1 MKKFLISATTIV
13 VTILTV
19 NIVQARDQIRIVGS
33 STVYPFATVVAERFG
48 ISSKFKT
55 PVVESTGSGGGL
67 KIFCQGIGPTHVDIT
82 NASRRIKK
90 KEIKKCASNSITD
103 ITEVKV
109 GFKNIITQYVCKV
122 LLFPGKRISLEY
134 LSGPFEYLKIDWN
147 FKKISNKELSK
158 MFDLDYHTKKINI
171 IIKRVFK

>member
-90 KEIKKCASNSITD
+90 KE
-103 ITEVKV
+103 
-109 GFKNIITQYVCKV
+109 F
-122 LLFPGKRISLEY
+122 LL
-134 LSGPFEYLKIDWN
+134 
-147 FKKISNKELSK
+147 
-158 MFDLDYHTKKINI
+158 LDQILFILFLIN
-171 IIKRVFK
+171 